1 MVFESEKNYIRVN
14 NIPVKLIY
22 NDENK
27 DIKEELD
34 KIKNENDLL
43 NKKDKMKIDL
53 INRLDKEKQ
62 KLSEEISRLNKEINK
77 EKMKNEK
84 IIKEN
89 EKIKEENIKIN
100 NILNDLMKEDKEKEE
115 MFEIG
120 NIGGINFNID
130 IESINDGQEKIE
142 ELVNKEENK

>member
-1 MVFESEKNYIRVN
+1 
-14 NIPVKLIY
+14 
-22 NDENK
+22 
-27 DIKEELD
+27 
-34 KIKNENDLL
+34 
-43 NKKDKMKIDL
+43 MKIDL

-142 ELVNKEENK
+142 ELVNKKENK